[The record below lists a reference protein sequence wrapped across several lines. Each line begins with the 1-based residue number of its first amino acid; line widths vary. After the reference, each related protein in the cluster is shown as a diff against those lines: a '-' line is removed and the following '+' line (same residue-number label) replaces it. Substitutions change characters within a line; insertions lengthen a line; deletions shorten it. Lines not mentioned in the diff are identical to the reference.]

1 MLRLHALLALTT
13 VLSLPA
19 FAERSARLLTDDA
32 PLIATLTPSAT
43 SLAFG
48 AAEQVAAALTPSPS
62 FGVHFAKTFA
72 VGVGASA
79 VGVVTGNLLGGLSN
93 NLYAALLP
101 AALSNLFIGPV
112 LTVLAALLIGNDGAP
127 GRYGFWGP
135 FAVAF
140 GLNLVQYLVVSLFFG
155 VAVAWSNP
163 VAMLLYTVV
172 DGLLMSGGSVG
183 LMHLLEKR
191 PAVTVLPSFVPGVS
205 DTQFVSMTKVE
216 F

>member
-1 MLRLHALLALTT
+1 L
-13 VLSLPA
+13 VLGA
-19 FAERSARLLTDDA
+19 DD
-32 PLIATLTPSAT
+32 
-43 SLAFG
+43 
-48 AAEQVAAALTPSPS
+48 QVAAALTPAPS

-79 VGVVTGNLLGGLSN
+79 TGVVVGNLLGRLSN

-112 LTVLAALLIGNDGAP
+112 LTVLAAVLIGNDGAP

-135 FAVAF
+135 LGVAF
-140 GLNLVQYLVVSLFFG
+140 GLNLVQFVVVSLFFD
-155 VAVAWSNP
+155 AVAWSNP
-163 VAMLLYTVV
+163 VAMLLYTLV

-191 PAVTVLPSFVPGVS
+191 PTVTTLPSFVPGIS